1 MMSDKALVALVGD
14 NPHKL
19 DWLSRQLEL
28 EGFLTVVWFDD
39 HQTTE
44 IAERISPSAIVVYVG
59 PDHELEPLQVLQNL
73 RADTAVRDIP
83 TVICT
88 ANLEFINEHAG
99 EIESLDGTI
108 LARPIDIFDLVQR
121 LHDAISPRPGP
132 DVIHDDGG
140 TSGAID
146 REYPRNHP

>member
-1 MMSDKALVALVGD
+1 MSDKALVALVGD
-14 NPHKL
+14 DPDKL

-44 IAERISPSAIVVYVG
+44 IAERIRPSAIVVYVG
-59 PDHELEPLQVLQNL
+59 PYHELEPLQVLQDL
-73 RADTAVRDIP
+73 RADAAVRDIP

-99 EIESLDGTI
+99 EIESLDGTL
-108 LARPIDIFDLVQR
+108 LARPIDVFDLVQR
-121 LHDAISPRPGP
+121 LHDAISPQP
-132 DVIHDDGG
+132 DPNVVMDDAG
-140 TSGAID
+140 TTGAINQ
-146 REYPRNHP
+146 EYPGNHP